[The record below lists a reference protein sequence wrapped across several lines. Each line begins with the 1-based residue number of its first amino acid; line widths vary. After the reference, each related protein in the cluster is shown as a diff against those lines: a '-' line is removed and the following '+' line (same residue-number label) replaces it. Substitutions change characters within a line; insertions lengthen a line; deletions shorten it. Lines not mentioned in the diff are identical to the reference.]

1 MSKPEDPT
9 RPHLLYIVW
18 GFPPSRGG
26 GVYRALATANEAV
39 RAGFRVTVLTAEAEV
54 FRRYTGSDEG
64 LIDLLDPDVS
74 VVRIPFSW
82 PVREIS
88 VTGDGSLRDMLR
100 RLRRK
105 VVALQGRIPFPE
117 TNYGHWRRP
126 LTRAALTIHRRDP
139 IDLVLATANPNVT
152 FAAAFAL
159 AQQASIPYVLDHRD
173 AWLLDVFSGR
183 ILKSRVSREARWERR
198 IVRDAAELWF
208 VNEPIRDWHRARFP
222 DASHRMHVVPNGWDE
237 DAVGDV
243 TPPAPPNHSP
253 TFGYLGTISAKVPI
267 PQLTEAWALARDELP
282 EGARLVLAGH
292 AGYFSSPD
300 PRITSAL
307 DGATARGIEVRGPV
321 PKREVASF
329 YDTIDVL
336 VLALGDGRYVTSGKV
351 YEYIATGRPIV
362 AVFSPSSAATA
373 VLTGYPGA
381 VQTTSTDPSD
391 VRAALLDAV
400 AVWRATTSHDLA
412 ARAEVAARYRRDR
425 VLAPA
430 LERLRRVISK

>member
-1 MSKPEDPT
+1 M
-9 RPHLLYIVW
+9 
-18 GFPPSRGG
+18 
-26 GVYRALATANEAV
+26 YRALATANQAV
-39 RAGFRVTVLTAEAEV
+39 RAGFRVTVLTAEADV

-64 LIDLLDPDVS
+64 LIDLLDPAVS

-82 PVREIS
+82 PVREIR
-88 VTGDGSLRDMLR
+88 VTGDGSFRDSLR

-126 LTRAALTIHRRDP
+126 LTRAALDIHHNDP
-139 IDLVLATANPNVT
+139 VDLVLATANPNVT
-152 FAAAFAL
+152 FAAAFTL
-159 AQQASIPYVLDHRD
+159 AKRASIPYVLDHRD

-183 ILKSRVSREARWERR
+183 TLKSSASREARWERR
-198 IVRDAAELWF
+198 IVRGAAELWF
-208 VNEPIRDWHRARFP
+208 VNEPIRDWHRDRFP
-222 DASHRMHVVPNGWDE
+222 EASDRMHLVPNGWDK

-243 TPPAPPNHSP
+243 APPAPADHPP

-267 PQLTEAWALARDELP
+267 PQLAEAWAFARDELP
-282 EGARLVLAGH
+282 PGARLVLAGH

-300 PRITSAL
+300 PRVTAAL
-307 DGATARGIEVRGPV
+307 DGATSRGIEVRGPV
-321 PKREVASF
+321 PKLEVASF
-329 YDTIDVL
+329 YGEIDVL

-362 AVFSPSSAATA
+362 AVFSPSSAASA
-373 VLTGYPGA
+373 VLTDYPGA
-381 VQTTSTDPSD
+381 VHTRSTDPRDVSD
-391 VRAALLDAV
+391 ALLDAV
-400 AVWRATTSHDLA
+400 AVWKATTHQDLL

-430 LERLRRVISK
+430 LERLRSIVTK